1 MSLWRSYLRAEDG
14 TATIE
19 FVFVIPIVMTIFMAS
34 FESSFYMIRH
44 VLLERSVDQVVRDL
58 RLGVINNLT
67 HKKLKTAICER
78 SVYVT
83 SVGTCVDSMKIW
95 LQSVDTAAF
104 AMLAPPKNCVDR
116 SEPINPLFEPPANEF
131 EVGSDNEIML
141 MRICLKEEPMF
152 PTTIIGAGLIKDETD
167 GSYGLV
173 TTSVFVNEPG

>member
-1 MSLWRSYLRAEDG
+1 MNWWRSFLRAEEG

-34 FESSFYMIRH
+34 LESSFYMVRH
-44 VLLERSVDQVVRDL
+44 VMLERSVDQVVRDL
-58 RLGVINNLT
+58 RLGLIPNLT

-78 SVYVT
+78 SAYIS
-83 SVGTCVDSMKIW
+83 SVANCVDSMKIW
-95 LQSVDTAAF
+95 LQSVDTATF
-104 AMLAPPKNCVDR
+104 AMIAPPKNCVDR
-116 SEPINPLFEPPANEF
+116 SEPIDPLYEPPANEF

-152 PTTIIGAGLIKDETD
+152 PTTIVGAGLIRDEAD

-173 TTSVFVNEPG
+173 ATSVFVNEPG